1 MTMINRRRAM
11 TLMGSGAALAMPAGL
26 AEAAAPSSVRFTHGV
41 ASGDPA
47 ADGAILWTRATP
59 AEIDAAQ
66 DIALTWHVAAL
77 DGGDA
82 IGLRTGRVTARAAR
96 DFTAKVD
103 VTGLRPGREYRYWFE
118 TAAGE
123 RSPEGRFRTLPR
135 GRIEDLVLAV
145 VSCQLYPGGLYNAYD
160 AIAKSERLD
169 AVLHLGDYIYE
180 YGADGYGTKTGHQ
193 LGRLPEPAHEI
204 VSLAD
209 YRQRHAQVKRDPDM
223 QAAHARAAFIC
234 VWDDHEVANDGWVG
248 GAENHQP
255 AQEGDW
261 GKRKA
266 AAMQAYFEWMPIRD
280 PKPGQPWAAINRSF
294 DFGDLATIVML
305 ESRLLA
311 RSQQVHAKG
320 ETAEPSEYA
329 AMMAERARPDRALLG
344 PGQMDWVERTLTGSV
359 KAGRPWQVIGSQVV
373 MARIDGPDLEKQMG
387 PAGFATLTKNLSDGE
402 RAHLREA
409 QAGYRA
415 GLPLNFDSWDGYP
428 AERERLYAAF
438 ARAGSHPVVVSGDS
452 HAAWANDLYD
462 AKGNLVAAE
471 FGGTAI
477 TSPSWGDLMPG
488 IGREIAAANPKVV
501 RFCDQDAKGYL
512 HLTLTREAATARFM
526 TVSTVLAKPYDQA
539 CAATWRTEVGVR
551 APIAPVVSA

>member
-1 MTMINRRRAM
+1 MTMMNRRRAM

-26 AEAAAPSSVRFTHGV
+26 AEATTPLPVRFDHGV

-59 AEIDAAQ
+59 GEAAMVG
-66 DIALTWHVAAL
+66 DIALTWHVAPI

-82 IGLRTGRVTARAAR
+82 VGLHTGRVTARAAR
-96 DFTAKVD
+96 DFTAKVE
-103 VTGLRPGREYRYWFE
+103 VTGLQPGRDYRYWFE
-118 TAAGE
+118 AATGE

-135 GRIEDLVLAV
+135 GAVEDLVLAV

-180 YGADGYGTKTGHQ
+180 YGADGYGTKIGHQ
-193 LGRLPEPAHEI
+193 LGRLPEPVHEI
-204 VSLAD
+204 VTLAD

-234 VWDDHEVANDGWVG
+234 VWDDHEVANDDWIG

-255 AQEGDW
+255 ATEGDW

-280 PKPGQPWAAINRSF
+280 PRPGQPWEAINRSF

-311 RSQQVHAKG
+311 RSKQVRAKG
-320 ETAEPSEYA
+320 DAPEPSEYA

-344 PGQMDWVERTLTGSV
+344 PGQLDWVERTLGASV
-359 KAGRPWQVIGSQVV
+359 KAGRPWQVIGNQVV

-387 PAGFATLTKNLSDGE
+387 PAGYAKLTERLSEAE
-402 RAHLREA
+402 RGQLHEA
-409 QAGYRA
+409 QASYRA

-452 HAAWANDLYD
+452 HAAWANDLYN
-462 AKGNLVAAE
+462 AKGELVAAE

-512 HLTLTREAATARFM
+512 HLTLTRDTATARFM
-526 TVSTVLAKPYDQA
+526 TVSTVLAKPYSQGI
-539 CAATWRTEVGVR
+539 AAIWRTEVGGR
-551 APIAPVVSA
+551 EPIAPVSA

>member
-1 MTMINRRRAM
+1 MINRRRAM

-26 AEAAAPSSVRFTHGV
+26 AEAAAPSPVRFMHGV

-59 AEIDAAQ
+59 AETDGAQ

-96 DFTAKVD
+96 DFIAKVD

-329 AMMAERARPDRALLG
+329 AMMAERARPDRVLLG

-539 CAATWRTEVGVR
+539 CAATWRAEAGVR

>member
-1 MTMINRRRAM
+1 MTMMNRRRAL
-11 TLMGSGAALAMPAGL
+11 TLMGSGTALAIPAGL
-26 AEAAAPSSVRFTHGV
+26 AEAATPAEVRFDHGV

-47 ADGAILWTRATP
+47 SDGAILWTRATP
-59 AEIDAAQ
+59 AEDGAAG
-66 DIALTWHVAAL
+66 DIALTWHVAPIG
-77 DGGDA
+77 GGDA
-82 IGLRTGRVTARAAR
+82 VGLRTGRVTARAAR
-96 DFTAKVD
+96 DFTAKVE
-103 VTGLRPGREYRYWFE
+103 VTGLRPGRDYRYWFE
-118 TAAGE
+118 TAAGG
-123 RSPEGRFRTLPR
+123 RSAEGRFRTLPR
-135 GRIEDLVLAV
+135 GAIDDVVLAV
-145 VSCQLYPGGLYNAYD
+145 VSCQLYPGGLFNAYD
-160 AIAKSERLD
+160 AIARSERLD

-180 YGADGYGTKTGHQ
+180 YGADGYGTQIGHK

-234 VWDDHEVANDGWVG
+234 VWDDHEVANDDWIG

-255 AQEGDW
+255 AVEGDW

-280 PKPGQPWAAINRSF
+280 PRPGEPWEAIYRSF

-311 RSQQVHAKG
+311 RSRQVQAKG
-320 ETAEPSEYA
+320 EGPEPSEYA
-329 AMMAERARPDRALLG
+329 AMMAERARPDRTLLG
-344 PGQMDWVERTLTGSV
+344 PGQLAWVERTLGASV
-359 KAGRPWQVIGSQVV
+359 RAGRPWQVIGNQVV

-387 PAGFATLTKNLSDGE
+387 PARFATMTE
-402 RAHLREA
+402 RMEEGTRTQLDRALA
-409 QAGYRA
+409 SFRA

-438 ARAGSHPVVVSGDS
+438 TRAGSHPVVVSGDS

-462 AKGNLVAAE
+462 AKGHLVAAE
-471 FGGTAI
+471 FGSTAI

-488 IGREIAAANPKVV
+488 IGREIAAANPRVV

-512 HLTLTREAATARFM
+512 HLTLTRDTATARFM
-526 TVSTVLAKPYDQA
+526 TVSTVLAKPYREG
-539 CAATWRTEVGVR
+539 CAAIWRTEAGGR
-551 APIAPVVSA
+551 APIAPVTA